1 MKPETS
7 APAESCLTSRNWPRP
22 ERVSRAEQ
30 LAAATEAA
38 QFLYARG
45 AQRVWL
51 FGSIAKGRRLGVHSD
66 FDFATEGL
74 PPASYLNCL
83 GTLLQKLPLP
93 LDLVELESA
102 SEFFRQRI
110 LSEGIQLPKNAH

>member
-1 MKPETS
+1 VNAETDDRPENGI
-7 APAESCLTSRNWPRP
+7 AVRNWPRP
-22 ERVSRAEQ
+22 ERVNREEQ
-30 LAAATEAA
+30 LAVAAEAA
-38 QFLYARG
+38 HFLYARG
-45 AQRVWL
+45 AHRVWL

-74 PPASYLNCL
+74 PTESYLNCL

-102 SEFFRQRI
+102 SEFLRQRI
-110 LSEGIQLPKNAH
+110 MSEGIFLPHAD